1 MTIVLKYVYFLH
13 QLFYFKQVHV
23 FHNIARLWKSFT
35 LGSCSSWSRLLW
47 EPFLCLEAS
56 VSTADSSP
64 ETPELPS
71 HERPPDRFT
80 PAAHRSCAGDIRR
93 NNIDWDFI
101 NVFHIFLTYRT
112 TEVWQQNCWFQLSFF
127 TFIEASFC
135 SSGLRHTGT
144 GRFILF
150 SVWPPLAT

>member
-1 MTIVLKYVYFLH
+1 MYMASICK
-13 QLFYFKQVHV
+13 
-23 FHNIARLWKSFT
+23 WPFT

-56 VSTADSSP
+56 VSTVDSSP

-71 HERPPDRFT
+71 HDRPPERFT
-80 PAAHRSCAGDIRR
+80 PAAHRTCDKISEADSRPNSHRLRLHKCKC
-93 NNIDWDFI
+93 
-101 NVFHIFLTYRT
+101 IFLTKLLILIRS
-112 TEVWQQNCWFQLSFF
+112 SFF

-150 SVWPPLAT
+150 SAWPPLATYKEQDINNNFIKSRKCGINKI

>member
-1 MTIVLKYVYFLH
+1 MFKYVYFLH
-13 QLFYFKQVHV
+13 QHFYFKQVV
-23 FHNIARLWKSFT
+23 FFTIGVWKWFT
-35 LGSCSSWSRLLW
+35 LGSCSSWSRPLW
-47 EPFLCLEAS
+47 EPSLCLEAS

-93 NNIDWDFI
+93 NIRGWQSYRLR
-101 NVFHIFLTYRT
+101 NVFLNRT
-112 TEVWQQNCWFQLSFF
+112 TEVWQQNSWFQSLF

-135 SSGLRHTGT
+135 SRGLRHTGT

-150 SVWPPLAT
+150 SAWPPLAT